1 MGPASVSLSGDE
13 SLTVEFTQPQA
24 IYLQIGDYICENILR
39 RSWHG
44 GDRIPSIRELAMDV
58 QVNPNTVTRTYA
70 YLQDQGIIFNRRGIG
85 YFVADR
91 AYHEARE
98 LKCRSFID
106 RDLPQ
111 LFKTMDLLGLDL
123 SDLERHYRDR
133 SRASARTDEG
143 VI

>member
-1 MGPASVSLSGDE
+1 M
-13 SLTVEFTQPQA
+13 EFTQPQA
-24 IYLQIGDYICENILR
+24 IYLQIGDYMCENILR
-39 RSWHG
+39 RVWHG

-98 LKCRSFID
+98 LKRRSFID

-111 LFKTMDLLGLDL
+111 LFKTMDLLGLEL
-123 SDLERHYRDR
+123 SDLEPHYRDR
-133 SRASARTDEG
+133 SRSSARTEEG